1 MARSFLGGIVAGLI
15 LFAIGFL
22 FWQTPLS
29 GLAYKNLPD
38 AQGAAV
44 QTALAQNLTQTGTGT
59 YRVPNPNSDEGSRLY
74 TRGPVATV
82 DYNTSGHSPA
92 GTSTLLP
99 SLIIALGAGMLIA
112 FGLGGVAAGRAFGAL
127 ARLVVFGS
135 LGVCAW
141 IFLATP
147 IANHFGWGFWIYA
160 FIAEAV
166 SFIVAG
172 LVVAR
177 WFVPHGHFTAAEPG
191 AAPAPEPAPVPT
203 PEPDPPLT

>member
-1 MARSFLGGIVAGLI
+1 MARSFIGGIVAGLI
-15 LFAIGFL
+15 LFALGFL

-59 YRVPNPNSDEGSRLY
+59 YRIPDPKNQQGALLFA
-74 TRGPVATV
+74 RGPIATV
-82 DYNTSGHSPA
+82 DYNTDGFSPTGTA
-92 GTSTLLP
+92 GLIP
-99 SLIIALGAGMLIA
+99 GLIIAIGAGMLIA
-112 FGLGGVAAGRAFGAL
+112 FGLGAVAAGRAFGDL
-127 ARLVVFGS
+127 ARLVVLGS
-135 LGVCAW
+135 LGICAW

-147 IANHFGWGFWIYA
+147 VANHFGWGFWIYA
-160 FIAEAV
+160 FFAEAV

-177 WFVPHGHFTAAEPG
+177 WFVPIGHSPAAET
-191 AAPAPEPAPVPT
+191 AQEATAEPAPAR
-203 PEPDPPLT
+203 DA

>member
-1 MARSFLGGIVAGLI
+1 MARSVLGGIVAGFI
-15 LFAIGFL
+15 LFALGFL

-59 YRVPNPNSDEGSRLY
+59 YRIPDPKNQQGALLFA
-74 TRGPVATV
+74 RGPIATV
-82 DYNTSGHSPA
+82 DYNTDGFSPTGTA
-92 GTSTLLP
+92 GLIP
-99 SLIIALGAGMLIA
+99 GLIIALGAGLLIA
-112 FGLGGVAAGRAFGAL
+112 FGLGGVAAGRAFGEL
-127 ARLVVFGS
+127 SRLVVLTS
-135 LGVCAW
+135 LGICAW

-147 IANHFGWGFWIYA
+147 VANHFGWGFWIYA

-177 WFVPHGHFTAAEPG
+177 WFVPHRNLAATEP
-191 AAPAPEPAPVPT
+191 APANAPAPDPVQEP
-203 PEPDPPLT
+203 

>member
-1 MARSFLGGIVAGLI
+1 MTRSFLGGIVAGFI
-15 LFAIGFL
+15 LFALGFV

-59 YRVPNPNSDEGSRLY
+59 YRIPDPKNQQGALLFAK
-74 TRGPVATV
+74 GPIATV
-82 DYNTSGHSPA
+82 DYNTDGFSPTGTA
-92 GTSTLLP
+92 GLLP
-99 SLIIALGAGMLIA
+99 SLIVAMGAGMLLA
-112 FGLGGVAAGRAFGAL
+112 FGLGAVAAGRTFGDL
-127 ARLVVFGS
+127 ARLAVFAS
-135 LGVCAW
+135 LGFCAW

-147 IANHFGWGFWIYA
+147 IANHFGWGFWVYA

-166 SFIVAG
+166 SFIAAG

-177 WFVPHGHFTAAEPG
+177 WFVPHGHRERPAEAPHDAAHEPE
-191 AAPAPEPAPVPT
+191 AKAE
-203 PEPDPPLT
+203 

>member
-1 MARSFLGGIVAGLI
+1 MARSFLGGIVAGFI
-15 LFAIGFL
+15 LFALGFL

-59 YRVPNPNSDEGSRLY
+59 YRIPDPKNQQGALLY
-74 TRGPVATV
+74 AKGPVATV
-82 DYNTSGHSPA
+82 DYNIDGFSPTGTA
-92 GTSTLLP
+92 GLLP
-99 SLIIALGAGMLIA
+99 GLIIAIGSGMLIA
-112 FGLGGVAAGRAFGAL
+112 FGLGAVAAGRAFGEL

-135 LGVCAW
+135 LGVSAW

-160 FIAEAV
+160 FFAEAI
-166 SFIVAG
+166 SFVAAG
-172 LVVAR
+172 LAVAR
-177 WFVPHGHFTAAEPG
+177 WFVPHGH
-191 AAPAPEPAPVPT
+191 AAPAAAPEARAAPDAPEAPVQ
-203 PEPDPPLT
+203 EP

>member
-1 MARSFLGGIVAGLI
+1 MTRSFLGGIVAGLI
-15 LFAIGFL
+15 LFALGFV

-59 YRVPNPNSDEGSRLY
+59 YRIPDAKTQQGALLY
-74 TRGPVATV
+74 ARGPIATV
-82 DYNTSGHSPA
+82 DYNTDGFSPTGTA
-92 GTSTLLP
+92 GLVP
-99 SLIIALGAGMLIA
+99 GLIVALVAGMLIA
-112 FGLGGVAAGRAFGAL
+112 FGLGAVGGGRVFREL
-127 ARLVVFGS
+127 ARLVVFAS
-135 LGVCAW
+135 LGICTW
-141 IFLATP
+141 LFLGAP

-160 FIAEAV
+160 FFAEAV

-177 WFVPHGHFTAAEPG
+177 WFVPFGYVAAAEH
-191 AAPAPEPAPVPT
+191 AEHAEPAAATEPER
-203 PEPDPPLT
+203 EPDRDA

>member
-15 LFAIGFL
+15 LFVLGFL

-59 YRVPNPNSDEGSRLY
+59 YRIPDPKNQQGALLFA
-74 TRGPVATV
+74 RGPIATV
-82 DYNTSGHSPA
+82 DYNTDGFSPTGTA
-92 GTSTLLP
+92 G
-99 SLIIALGAGMLIA
+99 LIPGLIVALGAGMLIA
-112 FGLGGVAAGRAFGAL
+112 FGLGAVAAGRAFADL

-177 WFVPHGHFTAAEPG
+177 WFAPSGHVAHVAA
-191 AAPAPEPAPVPT
+191 AAPEPEQ
-203 PEPDPPLT
+203 EP

>member
-1 MARSFLGGIVAGLI
+1 MARSFLGGIVAGFI
-15 LFAIGFL
+15 LFALGFL

-38 AQGAAV
+38 TQGAAV

-59 YRVPNPNSDEGSRLY
+59 YRIPDPKNQQGALLFAK
-74 TRGPVATV
+74 GPIATV
-82 DYNTSGHSPA
+82 DYNTDGFSPTGTA
-92 GTSTLLP
+92 GLVP
-99 SLIIALGAGMLIA
+99 GLIVALGAGMLIA
-112 FGLGGVAAGRAFGAL
+112 FGLGAVAAGRVFGDL

-160 FIAEAV
+160 FVAEAV

-177 WFVPHGHFTAAEPG
+177 WFAPLGHVAHVAPPAAHS
-191 AAPAPEPAPVPT
+191 EPAQ
-203 PEPDPPLT
+203 EP

>member
-1 MARSFLGGIVAGLI
+1 MARSFLGGIVAGFI
-15 LFAIGFL
+15 LFALGFL

-38 AQGAAV
+38 PQGAAV
-44 QTALAQNLTQTGTGT
+44 QTALAQNLSQTGTGT
-59 YRVPNPNSDEGSRLY
+59 YRIPDPKNQQGALLFAK
-74 TRGPVATV
+74 GPIATV
-82 DYNTSGHSPA
+82 DYNIDGFSPTGTA
-92 GTSTLLP
+92 GLLP
-99 SLIIALGAGMLIA
+99 GLIVAIGAGMLIA
-112 FGLGGVAAGRAFGAL
+112 FGLGAVAAGRMFGEL
-127 ARLVVFGS
+127 ARLVVLGS
-135 LGVCAW
+135 LGTCAW

-177 WFVPHGHFTAAEPG
+177 WFVPVARVTHVA
-191 AAPAPEPAPVPT
+191 AAPEAPREPEPVQET
-203 PEPDPPLT
+203 